1 LCFIGSG
8 GWIWRRRKSAYYR
21 GVRGKSLADID
32 YKSIVVY
39 NELMRVHFKPKT
51 RLGKRSA
58 WLLVTLAVLMGV
70 FRINILLGQRGGDTF
85 FSNPS
90 LAIPI
95 LLAGISGIAAFI
107 TGLMSIIR
115 EKERSISVYLAVAVG
130 LIVLIV
136 ALAQIISPH

>member
-1 LCFIGSG
+1 MSVGVDKRQFG
-8 GWIWRRRKSAYYR
+8 G
-21 GVRGKSLADID
+21 
-32 YKSIVVY
+32 Y
-39 NELMRVHFKPKT
+39 NAAVKVHFKPKT

-58 WLLVTLAVLMGV
+58 WLLVTLAISMGV
-70 FRINILLGQRGGDTF
+70 FRINALLGHQGSDTF

-107 TGLMSIIR
+107 TGLLSIIR
-115 EKERSISVYLAVAVG
+115 EKERSISVYLAVAIG

-136 ALAQIISPH
+136 AFAQIISPH

>member
-1 LCFIGSG
+1 
-8 GWIWRRRKSAYYR
+8 
-21 GVRGKSLADID
+21 
-32 YKSIVVY
+32 
-39 NELMRVHFKPKT
+39 MQVHFKPKT
-51 RLGKRSA
+51 RSGKLSA

-70 FRINILLGQRGGDTF
+70 FRINVLLGQRGGDTF

-107 TGLMSIIR
+107 TGLISIIR

-136 ALAQIISPH
+136 VLANIISPH

>member
-1 LCFIGSG
+1 
-8 GWIWRRRKSAYYR
+8 
-21 GVRGKSLADID
+21 
-32 YKSIVVY
+32 
-39 NELMRVHFKPKT
+39 MRVHFKPKT

>member
-1 LCFIGSG
+1 MWF
-8 GWIWRRRKSAYYR
+8 
-21 GVRGKSLADID
+21 
-32 YKSIVVY
+32 
-39 NELMRVHFKPKT
+39 HFKPKT
-51 RLGKRSA
+51 SLGKRSA
-58 WLLVTLAVLMGV
+58 WLLVALAVFMGV
-70 FRINILLGQRGGDTF
+70 FRTNVLLGQRGGDTF

-107 TGLMSIIR
+107 TGLISIVR
-115 EKERSISVYLAVAVG
+115 KKERSIAVYLAVAVG

>member
-1 LCFIGSG
+1 
-8 GWIWRRRKSAYYR
+8 
-21 GVRGKSLADID
+21 
-32 YKSIVVY
+32 
-39 NELMRVHFKPKT
+39 MQVHFKPKT

-70 FRINILLGQRGGDTF
+70 FRINALLGQRGGDTF

-107 TGLMSIIR
+107 TGLISIIS
-115 EKERSISVYLAVAVG
+115 EKERSISVYLAVTIG

-136 ALAQIISPH
+136 AFVNIISPH

>member
-1 LCFIGSG
+1 
-8 GWIWRRRKSAYYR
+8 
-21 GVRGKSLADID
+21 
-32 YKSIVVY
+32 
-39 NELMRVHFKPKT
+39 MRVHFKPKT

-70 FRINILLGQRGGDTF
+70 FRINVLLGQRGGDTF

-130 LIVLIV
+130 FIVLIV

>member
-1 LCFIGSG
+1 
-8 GWIWRRRKSAYYR
+8 
-21 GVRGKSLADID
+21 
-32 YKSIVVY
+32 
-39 NELMRVHFKPKT
+39 MQVHFKPKT

-70 FRINILLGQRGGDTF
+70 FRINVLLGQRGGDTF

-107 TGLMSIIR
+107 TGLISIIR
-115 EKERSISVYLAVAVG
+115 EKERSISVYLAVAIG

-136 ALAQIISPH
+136 AFANIISPH

>member
-1 LCFIGSG
+1 
-8 GWIWRRRKSAYYR
+8 
-21 GVRGKSLADID
+21 
-32 YKSIVVY
+32 
-39 NELMRVHFKPKT
+39 MQVHFKPKT

-70 FRINILLGQRGGDTF
+70 FRINALLGQRGGDTF

-107 TGLMSIIR
+107 TGLISIIR
-115 EKERSISVYLAVAVG
+115 EKERSISVYLAVTIG

-136 ALAQIISPH
+136 AFVNIISPH